1 MKGHGDNECLR
12 QKRYNPRYEQ
22 FESARI
28 TKRKFKNQG
37 WSDDV
42 QKLLKKEEVQLGTTT
57 TFFYSTVIT
66 IFTRNLFI

>member
-22 FESARI
+22 FKSARI

-37 WSDDV
+37 WSDV
-42 QKLLKKEEVQLGTTT
+42 QKLLKKEEVELGTTT